1 MKRARLVPVA
11 ALSLLVFLT
20 GCQYKGLQSVSL
32 PGGAGDGDTYKVTV
46 IFDDVLDLVPQS
58 TVHVNDVTVGDVKD
72 ITLDGFKAR
81 VVVRVKK
88 GVKLPANTVAT
99 LDQTSLLGEKS
110 IALSPS
116 HGEAPQGTLAG
127 GALISVERSDRNPE
141 VEEVFSALSA
151 LLNGGGLE
159 QLQTINVELASALN
173 GRENKVRDLLG
184 QLNTLVSGLDQ
195 RKSEIVRAVEALD
208 RLSGTLAAQTQTISV
223 ALTDIAPGLSVLADE
238 RADLTQMLVSLSR
251 LGDVGSR
258 IIRASKDNTVADL
271 QALQP
276 VLGNLAQ
283 AGDNLPKSLELLV
296 VYPFSRNSAHAIPG
310 DFTSLH
316 ATVDINAQKYLTNL
330 LGPLPLP
337 TLPTL
342 PTLPPTPPLPVP
354 CTPVPVPG
362 CTPAATPAAPATVT
376 PLAPLTTLMLA
387 GLR

>member
-1 MKRARLVPVA
+1 MRPRRSSAVA
-11 ALSLLVFLT
+11 AAAVCVLLT

-32 PGGAGDGDTYKVTV
+32 PGGTGGDNTYKVTV

-58 TVHVNDVTVGDVKD
+58 TVHVNDVTVGDVKE
-72 ITLDGFKAR
+72 ISLDGFKAR
-81 VVVRVKK
+81 VVCRVKK
-88 GVKLPANTVAT
+88 STKLPANTVAT
-99 LDQTSLLGEKS
+99 LAQTSLLGEKFIS
-110 IALSPS
+110 LGPPP
-116 HGEAPQGTLAG
+116 GEKPQGTLAD
-127 GALISVERSDRNPE
+127 GALIPAERSDRNPE

-159 QLQTINVELASALN
+159 QLQTINVELAAALN
-173 GRENKVRDLLG
+173 GRESKVRDLLG

-195 RKSEIVRAVEALD
+195 RKSEIVRAVDALD
-208 RLSGTLAAQTQTISV
+208 RLTGTLAAQTQTITA

-296 VYPFSRNSAHAIPG
+296 TYPFSRNSAHAIPG

-330 LGPLPLP
+330 LGP
-337 TLPTL
+337 
-342 PTLPPTPPLPVP
+342 PP
-354 CTPVPVPG
+354 C
-362 CTPAATPAAPATVT
+362 VT
-376 PLAPLTTLMLA
+376 PGVPA
-387 GLR
+387 G